1 MNEALA
7 VLAFH
12 QVYDPAG
19 GNIAVSAL
27 IAGVPLYILFI
38 MLAVMRL
45 PAWLSAL
52 VAMLSAAVLAA
63 LVWGMPVGLDV
74 SATTEGMANGLW
86 PISWI
91 VLKPVFFH
99 NLTIG
104 SCQLDV
110 IRRLPSPVTRD

>member
-7 VLAFH
+7 ILAFH
-12 QVYDPAG
+12 QVYDPVS
-19 GNIAVSAL
+19 GNIALSAL

-63 LVWGMPVGLDV
+63 PVWGMPVGLHI
-74 SATTEGMANGLW
+74 SAPTQGMADGLW
-86 PISWI
+86 PISSI
-91 VLKPVFFH
+91 VLNAVFFH
-99 NLTIG
+99 NLTIAG
-104 SCQLDV
+104 GDFGRTPRSLT
-110 IRRLPSPVTRD
+110 PSHDD